1 MRCVICNS
9 ENLQKRELEEE
20 IKFGKD
26 ILLVPVDVLA
36 CLDCGERYY
45 DSKTL
50 RKLEQIK
57 ARLKQKNLEVEEVGR
72 VLRVLAK
79 N

>member
-1 MRCVICNS
+1 MKCVICNS
-9 ENLQKRELEEE
+9 ENLQKREVEEK

-26 ILLVPVDVLA
+26 IVLVPVNVLA

-50 RKLEQIK
+50 RKIEQIK
-57 ARLKQKNLEVEEVGR
+57 ARLKQQNLEVEEVGR